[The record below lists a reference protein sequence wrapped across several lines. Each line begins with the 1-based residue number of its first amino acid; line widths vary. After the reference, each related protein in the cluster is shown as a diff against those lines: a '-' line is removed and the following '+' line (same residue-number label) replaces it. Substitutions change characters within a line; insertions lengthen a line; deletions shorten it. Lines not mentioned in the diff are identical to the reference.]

1 MPIRKI
7 MIFKVLNNFLK
18 IINFESATQVMK
30 LLKGH
35 KIKDFLQD
43 LYHLRTAPTGL
54 ATYVNLFSHHYQ
66 VKLDVFTLPSK

>member
-1 MPIRKI
+1 
-7 MIFKVLNNFLK
+7 MIFNGLNNFLK

-30 LLKGH
+30 LQKGH

-43 LYHLRTAPTGL
+43 LCHLRTAPAGL
-54 ATYVNLFSHHYQ
+54 ATYVNLFAHHYQ